1 MSSGRED
8 ASIHTG
14 IDTGISND
22 SLGRMGEMRKI
33 TVEVPES
40 LLEGALATTGKGITQ
55 TVRRGLELVA
65 AGRAYE
71 ELRRL
76 RGKVRLGIELEA
88 LREDR

>member
-1 MSSGRED
+1 M
-8 ASIHTG
+8 A
-14 IDTGISND
+14 
-22 SLGRMGEMRKI
+22 EMRKI
-33 TVEVPES
+33 TVEVPED
-40 LLEGALATTGKGITQ
+40 LLQSAVTSTGRGITQ